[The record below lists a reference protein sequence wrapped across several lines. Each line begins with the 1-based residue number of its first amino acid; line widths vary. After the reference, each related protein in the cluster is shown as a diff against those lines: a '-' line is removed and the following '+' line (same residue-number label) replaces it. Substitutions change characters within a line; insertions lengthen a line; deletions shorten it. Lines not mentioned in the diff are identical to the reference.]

1 MFCRLVFFRAIRS
14 YITLKTIFLLS
25 KGSYILKVVNMK
37 GGDVVHLYDIIIA
50 YIDQSKGSFAMH
62 PPPTLKF
69 GLMKL

>member
-25 KGSYILKVVNMK
+25 EGLYILRVLNMK

-50 YIDQSKGSFAMH
+50 YIDPWAHSPCT
-62 PPPTLKF
+62 PPPLKL